1 MPPDAG
7 STSKGD
13 LTVEQILQEKKA
25 FDLTVNFEKLGVD
38 EDRGWHVPGQSYVWL
53 EGTSRN

>member
-13 LTVEQILQEKKA
+13 LTIEQILQEKKA

-38 EDRGWHVPGQSYVWL
+38 EGRGWHVPGQSYV
-53 EGTSRN
+53 

>member
-13 LTVEQILQEKKA
+13 LTIEQILQEKKI
-25 FDLTVNFEKLGVD
+25 FDLTVNFEKLGVG
-38 EDRGWHVPGQSYVWL
+38 DRSWHVPGQSYV
-53 EGTSRN
+53 

>member
-13 LTVEQILQEKKA
+13 LTIEQILQEKKA
-25 FDLTVNFEKLGVD
+25 FDLTVNFEKLGVG
-38 EDRGWHVPGQSYVWL
+38 EDRGWHVPGQSHV
-53 EGTSRN
+53 